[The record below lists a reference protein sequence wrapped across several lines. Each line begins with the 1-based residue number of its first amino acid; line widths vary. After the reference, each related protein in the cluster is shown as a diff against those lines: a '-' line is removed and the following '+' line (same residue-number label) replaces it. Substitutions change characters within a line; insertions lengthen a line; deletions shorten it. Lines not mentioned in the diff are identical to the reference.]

1 MNVMGEEERAALLSV
16 RRRHTTGSVAGSARR
31 TDSVG
36 GLELQPS
43 VGVTRR
49 TSTRN
54 GRDFLRHS
62 RSRNPSYTTIP
73 VEEVGDR
80 TGEGRRRSTANST
93 KPLALKALEV
103 ILPYYTSEER
113 RLAVALVCTVLV
125 LAAGHTSLS
134 VVTSYAERDLTTAL
148 ATKDQPEF
156 FQAIVKF
163 VGIIILAVPL
173 QAGYYYVREI
183 LTLRWRTWLTSHLM
197 DMYFSNDSYYRL
209 KVGQRPLDNPD
220 QRICEDAAA
229 FTTRVVDLSL
239 TLFKYTISTVSFI
252 GILWTI
258 APELVIVLS
267 AYASIGTYT
276 SVKLFGRKL
285 AALAYDTSLKE
296 GNLRYGLVR
305 VQEHTESIAF
315 LGSASIELNIV
326 LGMLADVVEVL
337 SNRIKWDCKLEVYSS
352 IYSYLT
358 ILLPTLVVSPRYFRG
373 EIELGVV
380 TQAAIAFSRIM
391 DAASIV
397 VDNLGSV
404 SSLNAEIVRLHD
416 LLQAMG
422 KGHRAQSDSL
432 QTATQGADGG
442 GSSIQV
448 KEDLDEKGHLMLRVT
463 DLSLRTPPSNLR
475 NKSHSIIDRMTWD
488 LRLGHSVLIAGA
500 PGTGKSTLLRAIAG
514 LWTYGGGEIRT
525 LRKRHMMFLPQRPY
539 LVLGTL
545 MQQLLYARGCN
556 EGTPFTV
563 KDARDA
569 LEKSNLSHLEA
580 KASFDGEEI
589 NWENILSVGE
599 SQKLAFARLF
609 VKRPKVA
616 FLDESTSA
624 IGAQEEEDLY
634 RNLQS
639 LCKTYVSVGHR
650 MTLVKYHTH
659 VLQLEARGGW
669 KMYESKDFTCPSR
682 SASDHF

>member
-80 TGEGRRRSTANST
+80 TGEGRRRPTANST

-113 RLAVALVCTVLV
+113 RLAVALVCIVLV

-267 AYASIGTYT
+267 AYASIGT
-276 SVKLFGRKL
+276 
-285 AALAYDTSLKE
+285 
-296 GNLRYGLVR
+296 
-305 VQEHTESIAF
+305 
-315 LGSASIELNIV
+315 
-326 LGMLADVVEVL
+326 
-337 SNRIKWDCKLEVYSS
+337 
-352 IYSYLT
+352 
-358 ILLPTLVVSPRYFRG
+358 
-373 EIELGVV
+373 
-380 TQAAIAFSRIM
+380 
-391 DAASIV
+391 
-397 VDNLGSV
+397 
-404 SSLNAEIVRLHD
+404 
-416 LLQAMG
+416 
-422 KGHRAQSDSL
+422 
-432 QTATQGADGG
+432 
-442 GSSIQV
+442 
-448 KEDLDEKGHLMLRVT
+448 
-463 DLSLRTPPSNLR
+463 
-475 NKSHSIIDRMTWD
+475 
-488 LRLGHSVLIAGA
+488 
-500 PGTGKSTLLRAIAG
+500 
-514 LWTYGGGEIRT
+514 
-525 LRKRHMMFLPQRPY
+525 
-539 LVLGTL
+539 
-545 MQQLLYARGCN
+545 
-556 EGTPFTV
+556 
-563 KDARDA
+563 
-569 LEKSNLSHLEA
+569 
-580 KASFDGEEI
+580 
-589 NWENILSVGE
+589 
-599 SQKLAFARLF
+599 
-609 VKRPKVA
+609 
-616 FLDESTSA
+616 
-624 IGAQEEEDLY
+624 
-634 RNLQS
+634 
-639 LCKTYVSVGHR
+639 
-650 MTLVKYHTH
+650 
-659 VLQLEARGGW
+659 
-669 KMYESKDFTCPSR
+669 
-682 SASDHF
+682 